1 MKLDLLYFSDIQ
13 ISGLGSLLPYF
24 MIKDEQEKDSNMLK
38 SLLLLQ
44 MMSPTKNLIGTDS
57 VLPLMLM
64 MNKGKL
70 YKKSKHI
77 ALNFKHK

>member
-1 MKLDLLYFSDIQ
+1 
-13 ISGLGSLLPYF
+13 